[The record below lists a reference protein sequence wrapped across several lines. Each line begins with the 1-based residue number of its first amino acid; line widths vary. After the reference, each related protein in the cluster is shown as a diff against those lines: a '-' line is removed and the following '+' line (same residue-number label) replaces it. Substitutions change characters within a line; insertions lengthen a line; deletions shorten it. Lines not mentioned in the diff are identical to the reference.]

1 MNIIVEL
8 VSPGRFFKDA
18 PIHSL
23 NECLKKRGFEVVF
36 AADQADLVR
45 VVENNA
51 RLAGVVIDWEDS
63 PQELCQQIHDFNE
76 YLPVFAF
83 SSSNSVTDATFQQL
97 SLNVEFFE
105 YEISNAADI
114 AVTISQKV
122 EEYEKAVTPPL
133 TRALINFAKEGKY
146 TFCTPGHM
154 SGTAFQHSPVGALFY
169 DFFGANTFKADVSVS
184 VGELGSLLDHS
195 GPHRDAEKYIAETF
209 NADRSYIV
217 TNGTSTANK
226 IIGLY
231 SAPAG
236 STVLIDR
243 NCHKSLTH
251 LMMMSNVIPIYLRP
265 TRNAYGILG
274 GIPQSEF
281 KHETIEKRVKET
293 PNATWPVHAV
303 VTNSTY
309 DGLFYNTGFIKNT
322 LDVKSIHFDSAWVPY
337 TNFSPIYQ
345 GLAGMSG
352 GRTEG
357 KVIYETQ
364 STHKLLAAFSQASM
378 IHVKGEINEATFNE
392 AFMMHTSTS
401 PFYPIVASTETAAAM
416 MRGNVGRRLID
427 ESIDRA
433 IRFRKEIKRLRE
445 ESDSWFF
452 DVWQP
457 ENIGTKEC
465 WELKPEDKWH
475 GFRNIDQEHMY
486 LDPIKVTLLTPGLNG
501 DGTMAE
507 RGIPASIVSKYLD
520 DRGVIVEKT
529 GPYNLLFLFS
539 FGIDNTKAMG
549 LLRELCNF
557 RRDYDRNLEIKEA
570 IPSLYKKDP
579 SFYDGMR
586 LQELAQGIHKLIV
599 EHDLPNMMFHA
610 FETLPKMV
618 MPPFEAFQ
626 RELNGEVEEVRIQDM
641 QDKVNANMILPYP
654 PGVPLVMPG
663 EMLTADNRAV
673 LDFMLML
680 CEIGEHFPGFE
691 TDIHGAYRQP
701 DGSYTV
707 KVLLVGRR
715 THLLG
720 SNVSAACS
728 PIRAVG
734 CWKISAAFHSTR
746 TQSINP
752 NLH

>member
-133 TRALINFAKEGKY
+133 TRALMNFAKEGKY

-416 MRGNVGRRLID
+416 MRGNVGHRLID

-618 MPPFEAFQ
+618 MTPFDAFQ

-680 CEIGEHFPGFE
+680 MLCEIGEHFPGFE

-707 KVLLVGRR
+707 KVL
-715 THLLG
+715 
-720 SNVSAACS
+720 
-728 PIRAVG
+728 
-734 CWKISAAFHSTR
+734 KM
-746 TQSINP
+746 
-752 NLH
+752 

>member
-1 MNIIVEL
+1 M
-8 VSPGRFFKDA
+8 
-18 PIHSL
+18 
-23 NECLKKRGFEVVF
+23 
-36 AADQADLVR
+36 
-45 VVENNA
+45 
-51 RLAGVVIDWEDS
+51 
-63 PQELCQQIHDFNE
+63 
-76 YLPVFAF
+76 
-83 SSSNSVTDATFQQL
+83 
-97 SLNVEFFE
+97 
-105 YEISNAADI
+105 
-114 AVTISQKV
+114 
-122 EEYEKAVTPPL
+122 
-133 TRALINFAKEGKY
+133 
-146 TFCTPGHM
+146 
-154 SGTAFQHSPVGALFY
+154 
-169 DFFGANTFKADVSVS
+169 
-184 VGELGSLLDHS
+184 
-195 GPHRDAEKYIAETF
+195 
-209 NADRSYIV
+209 
-217 TNGTSTANK
+217 
-226 IIGLY
+226 
-231 SAPAG
+231 
-236 STVLIDR
+236 
-243 NCHKSLTH
+243 
-251 LMMMSNVIPIYLRP
+251 
-265 TRNAYGILG
+265 
-274 GIPQSEF
+274 
-281 KHETIEKRVKET
+281 
-293 PNATWPVHAV
+293 
-303 VTNSTY
+303 
-309 DGLFYNTGFIKNT
+309 
-322 LDVKSIHFDSAWVPY
+322 
-337 TNFSPIYQ
+337 
-345 GLAGMSG
+345 
-352 GRTEG
+352 
-357 KVIYETQ
+357 IYETQ

-707 KVLLVGRR
+707 KVL
-715 THLLG
+715 
-720 SNVSAACS
+720 
-728 PIRAVG
+728 
-734 CWKISAAFHSTR
+734 KM
-746 TQSINP
+746 
-752 NLH
+752 

>member
-1 MNIIVEL
+1 M
-8 VSPGRFFKDA
+8 
-18 PIHSL
+18 
-23 NECLKKRGFEVVF
+23 
-36 AADQADLVR
+36 
-45 VVENNA
+45 
-51 RLAGVVIDWEDS
+51 
-63 PQELCQQIHDFNE
+63 
-76 YLPVFAF
+76 
-83 SSSNSVTDATFQQL
+83 TDATFQQL

-154 SGTAFQHSPVGALFY
+154 SGTAFQHSPIGALFY

-618 MPPFEAFQ
+618 MTPFDAFQ

-707 KVLLVGRR
+707 KVL
-715 THLLG
+715 
-720 SNVSAACS
+720 
-728 PIRAVG
+728 
-734 CWKISAAFHSTR
+734 KM
-746 TQSINP
+746 
-752 NLH
+752 

>member
-154 SGTAFQHSPVGALFY
+154 SGTAFQHSPIGALFY

-501 DGTMAE
+501 DVTMAE

-618 MPPFEAFQ
+618 MTPFEAFQ

-707 KVLLVGRR
+707 KVL
-715 THLLG
+715 
-720 SNVSAACS
+720 
-728 PIRAVG
+728 
-734 CWKISAAFHSTR
+734 KM
-746 TQSINP
+746 
-752 NLH
+752 

>member
-114 AVTISQKV
+114 AVTITQKV

-154 SGTAFQHSPVGALFY
+154 SGTTFQHSPVGALFY

-707 KVLLVGRR
+707 KVL
-715 THLLG
+715 
-720 SNVSAACS
+720 
-728 PIRAVG
+728 
-734 CWKISAAFHSTR
+734 KM
-746 TQSINP
+746 
-752 NLH
+752 

>member
-83 SSSNSVTDATFQQL
+83 SSSNSVTAATFQQL

-133 TRALINFAKEGKY
+133 TRALMNFAKEGKY

-416 MRGNVGRRLID
+416 MRGNVGHRLID

-618 MPPFEAFQ
+618 MTPFDAFQ

-707 KVLLVGRR
+707 KVL
-715 THLLG
+715 
-720 SNVSAACS
+720 
-728 PIRAVG
+728 
-734 CWKISAAFHSTR
+734 KM
-746 TQSINP
+746 
-752 NLH
+752 

>member
-133 TRALINFAKEGKY
+133 TRALMNFAKEGKY

-416 MRGNVGRRLID
+416 MRGNVGHRLID

-539 FGIDNTKAMG
+539 FGIDNTKAKRQ
-549 LLRELCNF
+549 LRELCNF

-618 MPPFEAFQ
+618 MTPFDAFQ

-707 KVLLVGRR
+707 KVL
-715 THLLG
+715 
-720 SNVSAACS
+720 
-728 PIRAVG
+728 
-734 CWKISAAFHSTR
+734 KM
-746 TQSINP
+746 
-752 NLH
+752 

>member
-8 VSPGRFFKDA
+8 VSPGRLFKEA

-707 KVLLVGRR
+707 KVL
-715 THLLG
+715 
-720 SNVSAACS
+720 
-728 PIRAVG
+728 
-734 CWKISAAFHSTR
+734 KM
-746 TQSINP
+746 
-752 NLH
+752 

>member
-114 AVTISQKV
+114 AVTITQKV

-663 EMLTADNRAV
+663 EMLPADNRAV

-707 KVLLVGRR
+707 KVL
-715 THLLG
+715 
-720 SNVSAACS
+720 
-728 PIRAVG
+728 
-734 CWKISAAFHSTR
+734 KM
-746 TQSINP
+746 
-752 NLH
+752 

>member
-133 TRALINFAKEGKY
+133 TRALMNFAKEGKY

-416 MRGNVGRRLID
+416 MRGNVGHRLID

-475 GFRNIDQEHMY
+475 GFRNLDQEHMY

-618 MPPFEAFQ
+618 MTPFDAFQ

-707 KVLLVGRR
+707 KVL
-715 THLLG
+715 
-720 SNVSAACS
+720 
-728 PIRAVG
+728 
-734 CWKISAAFHSTR
+734 KM
-746 TQSINP
+746 
-752 NLH
+752 

>member
-337 TNFSPIYQ
+337 TNFSTIYQ

-707 KVLLVGRR
+707 KVL
-715 THLLG
+715 
-720 SNVSAACS
+720 
-728 PIRAVG
+728 
-734 CWKISAAFHSTR
+734 KM
-746 TQSINP
+746 
-752 NLH
+752 

>member
-76 YLPVFAF
+76 YLPIFAF

-105 YEISNAADI
+105 YEISNDADI

-154 SGTAFQHSPVGALFY
+154 SGTAFQHSPIGALFY

-618 MPPFEAFQ
+618 MTPFDAFQ

-707 KVLLVGRR
+707 KVL
-715 THLLG
+715 
-720 SNVSAACS
+720 
-728 PIRAVG
+728 
-734 CWKISAAFHSTR
+734 KM
-746 TQSINP
+746 
-752 NLH
+752 

>member
-154 SGTAFQHSPVGALFY
+154 SGTAFQHSPIGALFY

-618 MPPFEAFQ
+618 VTPFDAFQ

-707 KVLLVGRR
+707 KVL
-715 THLLG
+715 
-720 SNVSAACS
+720 
-728 PIRAVG
+728 
-734 CWKISAAFHSTR
+734 KM
-746 TQSINP
+746 
-752 NLH
+752 

>member
-114 AVTISQKV
+114 AVTITQKV

-416 MRGNVGRRLID
+416 MRGNVSRRLID

-707 KVLLVGRR
+707 KVL
-715 THLLG
+715 
-720 SNVSAACS
+720 
-728 PIRAVG
+728 
-734 CWKISAAFHSTR
+734 KM
-746 TQSINP
+746 
-752 NLH
+752 

>member
-114 AVTISQKV
+114 AVTITQKV

-274 GIPQSEF
+274 GIPAWFFTSWSAKKFGRKKTFLIAGLCTSIFGIAYGASTTLVMLLVTGVLYQFGKYLNAMMLALYTPELY
-281 KHETIEKRVKET
+281 ETSIRT
-293 PNATWPVHAV
+293 
-303 VTNSTY
+303 
-309 DGLFYNTGFIKNT
+309 TGN
-322 LDVKSIHFDSAWVPY
+322 
-337 TNFSPIYQ
+337 
-345 GLAGMSG
+345 GLATSW
-352 GRTEG
+352 GRMG
-357 KVIYETQ
+357 SIV
-364 STHKLLAAFSQASM
+364 
-378 IHVKGEINEATFNE
+378 G
-392 AFMMHTSTS
+392 
-401 PFYPIVASTETAAAM
+401 PIVLAGVMTSFGVYVTMYIAAAM
-416 MRGNVGRRLID
+416 VI
-427 ESIDRA
+427 I
-433 IRFRKEIKRLRE
+433 
-445 ESDSWFF
+445 
-452 DVWQP
+452 
-457 ENIGTKEC
+457 
-465 WELKPEDKWH
+465 
-475 GFRNIDQEHMY
+475 
-486 LDPIKVTLLTPGLNG
+486 PGLL
-501 DGTMAE
+501 
-507 RGIPASIVSKYLD
+507 V
-520 DRGVIVEKT
+520 
-529 GPYNLLFLFS
+529 FLF
-539 FGIDNTKAMG
+539 GPETK
-549 LLRELCNF
+549 
-557 RRDYDRNLEIKEA
+557 
-570 IPSLYKKDP
+570 
-579 SFYDGMR
+579 
-586 LQELAQGIHKLIV
+586 
-599 EHDLPNMMFHA
+599 
-610 FETLPKMV
+610 
-618 MPPFEAFQ
+618 
-626 RELNGEVEEVRIQDM
+626 
-641 QDKVNANMILPYP
+641 DK
-654 PGVPLVMPG
+654 
-663 EMLTADNRAV
+663 T
-673 LDFMLML
+673 F
-680 CEIGEHFPGFE
+680 
-691 TDIHGAYRQP
+691 
-701 DGSYTV
+701 
-707 KVLLVGRR
+707 
-715 THLLG
+715 
-720 SNVSAACS
+720 
-728 PIRAVG
+728 
-734 CWKISAAFHSTR
+734 
-746 TQSINP
+746 
-752 NLH
+752 

>member
-154 SGTAFQHSPVGALFY
+154 SGTAFQHSPIGALFY

-457 ENIGTKEC
+457 ENIDTKEC

-618 MPPFEAFQ
+618 MTPFEAFQ

-707 KVLLVGRR
+707 KVL
-715 THLLG
+715 
-720 SNVSAACS
+720 
-728 PIRAVG
+728 
-734 CWKISAAFHSTR
+734 KM
-746 TQSINP
+746 
-752 NLH
+752 

>member
-45 VVENNA
+45 VVDNNA

-114 AVTISQKV
+114 AVTITQKV

-707 KVLLVGRR
+707 KVL
-715 THLLG
+715 
-720 SNVSAACS
+720 
-728 PIRAVG
+728 
-734 CWKISAAFHSTR
+734 KM
-746 TQSINP
+746 
-752 NLH
+752 

>member
-63 PQELCQQIHDFNE
+63 PQKLCQQIHDFNE

-133 TRALINFAKEGKY
+133 TRALMNFAKEGKY

-416 MRGNVGRRLID
+416 MRGNVGHRLID

-618 MPPFEAFQ
+618 MTPFDAFQ

-707 KVLLVGRR
+707 KVL
-715 THLLG
+715 
-720 SNVSAACS
+720 
-728 PIRAVG
+728 
-734 CWKISAAFHSTR
+734 KM
-746 TQSINP
+746 
-752 NLH
+752 

>member
-114 AVTISQKV
+114 AVTITQKV

-610 FETLPKMV
+610 FETLRKMV

-707 KVLLVGRR
+707 KVL
-715 THLLG
+715 
-720 SNVSAACS
+720 
-728 PIRAVG
+728 
-734 CWKISAAFHSTR
+734 KM
-746 TQSINP
+746 
-752 NLH
+752 

>member
-154 SGTAFQHSPVGALFY
+154 SGTAFQHSPIGALFY

-618 MPPFEAFQ
+618 MTPFDAFQ

-680 CEIGEHFPGFE
+680 MLCEIGEHFPGFE

-707 KVLLVGRR
+707 KVL
-715 THLLG
+715 
-720 SNVSAACS
+720 
-728 PIRAVG
+728 
-734 CWKISAAFHSTR
+734 KM
-746 TQSINP
+746 
-752 NLH
+752 

>member
-133 TRALINFAKEGKY
+133 TRALMNFAKEGKY

-416 MRGNVGRRLID
+416 MRGNVGHRLID

-618 MPPFEAFQ
+618 MTPFDAFQ

-654 PGVPLVMPG
+654 PGVPLVMLG

-707 KVLLVGRR
+707 KVL
-715 THLLG
+715 
-720 SNVSAACS
+720 
-728 PIRAVG
+728 
-734 CWKISAAFHSTR
+734 KM
-746 TQSINP
+746 
-752 NLH
+752 

>member
-416 MRGNVGRRLID
+416 MRGNVGHRLID

-707 KVLLVGRR
+707 KVL
-715 THLLG
+715 
-720 SNVSAACS
+720 
-728 PIRAVG
+728 
-734 CWKISAAFHSTR
+734 KM
-746 TQSINP
+746 
-752 NLH
+752 

>member
-154 SGTAFQHSPVGALFY
+154 SGTAFQHSPIGALFY

-433 IRFRKEIKRLRE
+433 IRYRKEIKRLRE

-549 LLRELCNF
+549 QLRELCNF

-599 EHDLPNMMFHA
+599 ERDLPNMMFHA

-618 MPPFEAFQ
+618 MTPFEAFQ

-707 KVLLVGRR
+707 KVL
-715 THLLG
+715 
-720 SNVSAACS
+720 
-728 PIRAVG
+728 
-734 CWKISAAFHSTR
+734 KM
-746 TQSINP
+746 
-752 NLH
+752 

>member
-114 AVTISQKV
+114 AVTITQKV

-416 MRGNVGRRLID
+416 MRGNVGHRLID

-433 IRFRKEIKRLRE
+433 IRFRKEINRLRE

-707 KVLLVGRR
+707 KVL
-715 THLLG
+715 
-720 SNVSAACS
+720 
-728 PIRAVG
+728 
-734 CWKISAAFHSTR
+734 KM
-746 TQSINP
+746 
-752 NLH
+752 

>member
-1 MNIIVEL
+1 
-8 VSPGRFFKDA
+8 
-18 PIHSL
+18 
-23 NECLKKRGFEVVF
+23 
-36 AADQADLVR
+36 
-45 VVENNA
+45 
-51 RLAGVVIDWEDS
+51 
-63 PQELCQQIHDFNE
+63 
-76 YLPVFAF
+76 
-83 SSSNSVTDATFQQL
+83 
-97 SLNVEFFE
+97 
-105 YEISNAADI
+105 
-114 AVTISQKV
+114 
-122 EEYEKAVTPPL
+122 
-133 TRALINFAKEGKY
+133 
-146 TFCTPGHM
+146 M

-416 MRGNVGRRLID
+416 MRGNVGHRLID

-618 MPPFEAFQ
+618 MTPFDAFQ

-707 KVLLVGRR
+707 KVL
-715 THLLG
+715 
-720 SNVSAACS
+720 
-728 PIRAVG
+728 
-734 CWKISAAFHSTR
+734 KM
-746 TQSINP
+746 
-752 NLH
+752 

>member
-154 SGTAFQHSPVGALFY
+154 SGTAFQYSPIGALFY

-243 NCHKSLTH
+243 TCHKSLTH

-357 KVIYETQ
+357 KGIYETQ

-618 MPPFEAFQ
+618 MTPFEAFQ

-707 KVLLVGRR
+707 KVL
-715 THLLG
+715 
-720 SNVSAACS
+720 
-728 PIRAVG
+728 
-734 CWKISAAFHSTR
+734 KM
-746 TQSINP
+746 
-752 NLH
+752 

>member
-83 SSSNSVTDATFQQL
+83 SSSNRVTDATFQQL

-114 AVTISQKV
+114 AVTITQKV

-416 MRGNVGRRLID
+416 MRGNVGHRLID

-618 MPPFEAFQ
+618 MTPFDAFQ

-707 KVLLVGRR
+707 KVL
-715 THLLG
+715 
-720 SNVSAACS
+720 
-728 PIRAVG
+728 
-734 CWKISAAFHSTR
+734 KM
-746 TQSINP
+746 
-752 NLH
+752 

>member
-76 YLPVFAF
+76 YLPIFAF

-154 SGTAFQHSPVGALFY
+154 SGTAFQHSPIGALFY

-475 GFRNIDQEHMY
+475 GFRNIDQEHLY

-618 MPPFEAFQ
+618 MTPFDAFQ

-707 KVLLVGRR
+707 KVL
-715 THLLG
+715 
-720 SNVSAACS
+720 
-728 PIRAVG
+728 
-734 CWKISAAFHSTR
+734 KM
-746 TQSINP
+746 
-752 NLH
+752 

>member
-154 SGTAFQHSPVGALFY
+154 SGTAFQHSPIGALFY

-378 IHVKGEINEATFNE
+378 IHVKGETNEATFNE

-618 MPPFEAFQ
+618 MTPFEAFQ

-707 KVLLVGRR
+707 KVL
-715 THLLG
+715 
-720 SNVSAACS
+720 
-728 PIRAVG
+728 
-734 CWKISAAFHSTR
+734 KM
-746 TQSINP
+746 
-752 NLH
+752 

>member
-154 SGTAFQHSPVGALFY
+154 SGTAFQHSPIGALFY

-486 LDPIKVTLLTPGLNG
+486 LDPIKVTLLTQGLNG

-618 MPPFEAFQ
+618 MTPFDAFQ

-673 LDFMLML
+673 LDFMIML

-707 KVLLVGRR
+707 KVL
-715 THLLG
+715 
-720 SNVSAACS
+720 
-728 PIRAVG
+728 
-734 CWKISAAFHSTR
+734 KM
-746 TQSINP
+746 
-752 NLH
+752 

>member
-63 PQELCQQIHDFNE
+63 PQELCQQIHDVNE

-133 TRALINFAKEGKY
+133 TRALMNFAKEGKY

-416 MRGNVGRRLID
+416 MRGNVGHRLID

-618 MPPFEAFQ
+618 MTPFDAFQ

-707 KVLLVGRR
+707 KVL
-715 THLLG
+715 
-720 SNVSAACS
+720 
-728 PIRAVG
+728 
-734 CWKISAAFHSTR
+734 KM
-746 TQSINP
+746 
-752 NLH
+752 

>member
-76 YLPVFAF
+76 YLPIFAF
-83 SSSNSVTDATFQQL
+83 SSSNSVTDATLQQL

-154 SGTAFQHSPVGALFY
+154 SGTSFQHSPIGALFY

-618 MPPFEAFQ
+618 MTPFDAFQ

-707 KVLLVGRR
+707 KVL
-715 THLLG
+715 
-720 SNVSAACS
+720 
-728 PIRAVG
+728 
-734 CWKISAAFHSTR
+734 KM
-746 TQSINP
+746 
-752 NLH
+752 

>member
-378 IHVKGEINEATFNE
+378 NHVKGEINEATFNE

-433 IRFRKEIKRLRE
+433 IRFRKEINRLRE

-707 KVLLVGRR
+707 KVL
-715 THLLG
+715 
-720 SNVSAACS
+720 
-728 PIRAVG
+728 
-734 CWKISAAFHSTR
+734 KM
-746 TQSINP
+746 
-752 NLH
+752 

>member
-18 PIHSL
+18 SIHSL

-114 AVTISQKV
+114 AVTITQKV

-707 KVLLVGRR
+707 KVL
-715 THLLG
+715 
-720 SNVSAACS
+720 
-728 PIRAVG
+728 
-734 CWKISAAFHSTR
+734 KM
-746 TQSINP
+746 
-752 NLH
+752 

>member
-114 AVTISQKV
+114 AVTITQKV

-293 PNATWPVHAV
+293 PNAMWPVHAV

-707 KVLLVGRR
+707 KVL
-715 THLLG
+715 
-720 SNVSAACS
+720 
-728 PIRAVG
+728 
-734 CWKISAAFHSTR
+734 KM
-746 TQSINP
+746 
-752 NLH
+752 